1 MNGSDTGVDWK
12 AAVYRKVQDE
22 MKTNRGLTVDSRQP
36 IRQPRL
42 QGLVEDAPDRDQ
54 PCHTI
59 PRLRSKL
66 AALLQRVAG
75 LSQTRH
81 EVHPRPNGRWFLVDA
96 YGVVVFLQYMA
107 YLSA

>member
-1 MNGSDTGVDWK
+1 MNGSDTGVDWN

-36 IRQPRL
+36 IRQPQL

-54 PCHTI
+54 SCRTI

-75 LSQTRH
+75 LLKLITRYIRVQTDD
-81 EVHPRPNGRWFLVDA
+81 GL
-96 YGVVVFLQYMA
+96 
-107 YLSA
+107 LSMRMG